1 MNSKQFLNYMTILA
15 STNADDPDTHIAY
28 DYALSLINRRAIE
41 AAEDRAD
48 ALAAEV
54 EAIQSSA
61 HMPDDYE
68 YGLASWINQYLYAA
82 YIGARMG
89 PTAIQQI
96 ETGRLTFPNAPI
108 YQERDRLAAEVERLG
123 AVLKRRNQDYDEV
136 FNDYEEMRA
145 AWEAGAEVQAERDAL
160 RGQLRQWLFPAEL
173 LAALDIDSGDD
184 GVSPD
189 SVVAAIKALRAQLD
203 AGEGWRPVSEAP
215 EKKGYYL
222 GWRGD
227 RVVWAG
233 YWPGEYYPDSSPW
246 VDEVGLDIAI
256 THWRPLPAPPQE

>member
-1 MNSKQFLNYMTILA
+1 MMLNLTRFEEFVRSIAIDDGYAGWEYEDGESMVNDAVAWLA
-15 STNADDPDTHIAY
+15 AH
-28 DYALSLINRRAIE
+28 
-41 AAEDRAD
+41 D

-54 EAIQSSA
+54 ER
-61 HMPDDYE
+61 
-68 YGLASWINQYLYAA
+68 L
-82 YIGARMG
+82 
-89 PTAIQQI
+89 TAELEAEVRQLKKENQQI
-96 ETGRLTFPNAPI
+96 K
-108 YQERDRLAAEVERLG
+108 D
-123 AVLKRRNQDYDEV
+123 
-136 FNDYEEMRA
+136 
-145 AWEAGAEVQAERDAL
+145 
-160 RGQLRQWLFPAEL
+160 EL
-173 LAALDIDSGDD
+173 LAETTWGEAMEME
-184 GVSPD
+184 VT
-189 SVVAAIKALRAQLD
+189 ALRSQLD